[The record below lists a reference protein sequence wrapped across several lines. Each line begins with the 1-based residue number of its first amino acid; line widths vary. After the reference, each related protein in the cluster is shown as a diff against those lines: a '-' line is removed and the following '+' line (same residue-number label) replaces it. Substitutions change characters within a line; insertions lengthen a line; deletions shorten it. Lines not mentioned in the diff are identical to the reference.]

1 MARTNKI
8 NFRADDAAKIKNIV
22 KRVNAKI
29 NYQNKYHPEI
39 SQFLPKKEN
48 SRSVSSRLK
57 KGTREQFNDYIRQAE
72 NFLKKG
78 STALTDYGGEQIPI
92 FLRKE
97 IKVKLNR
104 INKRRRQMLSQI
116 KVGPELGNI
125 KRVERANLSPK
136 KDFKKSKYS
145 DFNKFLKTVFTQG
158 DINYI
163 NNLNRIYKQNF
174 IQSMKNS
181 NFTRKEIQIIRKYLN
196 TFDINEI
203 YLKSLEK
210 EELHLRYVYTY
221 EADENAPENMIK
233 AFIKEFGVIRDLD
246 YGKFIKLL

>member
-8 NFRADDAAKIKNIV
+8 NFRAVDAAKIKNIV

-57 KGTREQFNDYIRQAE
+57 KGKREEFNDYIRQAE
-72 NFLKKG
+72 NFLKRG

-97 IKVKLNR
+97 IRVRLNR
-104 INKRRRQMLSQI
+104 INKNRAQQLSKI
-116 KVGPELGNI
+116 NVGPEVGNI

-145 DFNKFLKTVFTQG
+145 NFNKFLKSVFTQG
-158 DINYI
+158 DINY
-163 NNLNRIYKQNF
+163 NDELNRIYKQNF
-174 IQSMKNS
+174 IESMKNN
-181 NFTRKEIQIIRKYLN
+181 NFTRKEIEIITKYLN

-203 YLKSLEK
+203 YLKSLER
-210 EELHLRYVYTY
+210 EELHLRFSYTI
-221 EADENAPENMIK
+221 EADENAAESMIK
-233 AFIKEFGVIRDLD
+233 AFIEEFGVIDDLD